1 MLERIALENEFNE
14 VLELWG
20 NPNYTL
26 TNVEGLNPPTAV
38 INTSESGLFDG
49 SRYNSSKVGN
59 RNIVLTFTVEAPA
72 EINRIA
78 LYRYIKPKRYIK
90 VYVKNGLR
98 DVNISG
104 YVESLEVNPF
114 SNKLMCQVS
123 IICHNPYFVDN
134 AQSIVDF
141 ASTVN
146 LFEFPFD
153 APVEGLTF
161 SEIVTNQIKTIRNMG
176 EIECGA
182 LFEINATGSIVEPTV
197 INTDTLERFTLNI
210 ELYAGDKLTIS
221 TENRTKQ
228 VILERNGKKKN
239 VINTIDNISTWLKL
253 AIGINNF
260 TYKTV
265 YGDENLKL
273 KIYHN
278 NMYLGV

>member
-72 EINRIA
+72 EINRIT
-78 LYRYIKPKRYIK
+78 LYKYIKPKRYIK

-98 DVNISG
+98 DVNIAG

-134 AQSIVDF
+134 KQSIVDF

-210 ELYAGDKLTIS
+210 ELYAGDKLTIN

-239 VINTIDNISTWLKL
+239 VINTIDNVSTWLKL

>member
-123 IICHNPYFVDN
+123 IICNNPYFVDN
-134 AQSIVDF
+134 TQSIVDF
-141 ASTVN
+141 TSTVN

-153 APVEGLTF
+153 APVEGLAF

-210 ELYAGDKLTIS
+210 ELYAGDKLTIN

-228 VILERNGKKKN
+228 VILERNGEKKN

-278 NMYLGV
+278 NVYLGV

>member
-1 MLERIALENEFNE
+1 M
-14 VLELWG
+14 
-20 NPNYTL
+20 Y
-26 TNVEGLNPPTAV
+26 
-38 INTSESGLFDG
+38 NTQ
-49 SRYNSSKVGN
+49 
-59 RNIVLTFTVEAPA
+59 I
-72 EINRIA
+72 
-78 LYRYIKPKRYIK
+78 
-90 VYVKNGLR
+90 
-98 DVNISG
+98 
-104 YVESLEVNPF
+104 
-114 SNKLMCQVS
+114 
-123 IICHNPYFVDN
+123 
-134 AQSIVDF
+134 IVDI

-153 APVEGLTF
+153 APVEGLAF
-161 SEIVTNQIKTIRNMG
+161 SEIVTNQIETIRNMG
-176 EIECGA
+176 EIDCGA

-210 ELYAGDKLTIS
+210 ELYAGDKLTIN

-239 VINTIDNISTWLKL
+239 VINTIDNVSTWLKW